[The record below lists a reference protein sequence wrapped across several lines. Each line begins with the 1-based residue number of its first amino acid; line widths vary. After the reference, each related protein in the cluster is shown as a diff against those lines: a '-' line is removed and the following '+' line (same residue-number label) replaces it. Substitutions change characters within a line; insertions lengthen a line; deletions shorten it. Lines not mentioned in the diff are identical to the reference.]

1 MRSWRTWSIV
11 LIILFLTFNVI
22 YWRSSYFNNFSC
34 TDTNQ
39 CQEQDLQKPSQESND
54 FHTVPPLPPPPPP
67 YLPHVEPI
75 LPVIPEAKLEE
86 YVSTNPQPLHKPVTH
101 YPDAH
106 GESSQDLDTIA
117 PTADKTTFRLT
128 PNGLAYASQ
137 DELWQFGVLNTKPD
151 VLVVSNGNY
160 IDVKNHYHREHR
172 IYTLMKWIL
181 RVHRRDPYRSVPL
194 VMVDAGS
201 NHGLFSLVAGS
212 SGAHVIAFEPQTH
225 LQSVI
230 NMAGRLNQL
239 SHRLRI
245 LPFAVLDQFKKL
257 GMTKFEINDGG
268 IGSLDYNSPNAAIV
282 THTIR
287 LDSLPIYDRLF
298 SNDRSADKSLVEL
311 EELGNDYANMIQT
324 RLDKQVQ
331 SMNETFLFRQPI
343 HFLKIDV
350 EGFEVPA
357 LKSAAGL
364 FEQGLVENTIL
375 EFGPPSRW
383 DVTVEGYQRMD
394 LRQVRERTTRDAK
407 ALLHKVVTD
416 WKLDIHL
423 LPAEGWE
430 KTVRWMIDHGVDISD
445 GDPTKNKV
453 VRKLMAWEFDDL
465 PRDEDEFEKELDA
478 KKNLVTEFIDLPE
491 HLIDKY
497 LDDSQSIGEMYLWFT
512 KRDSQSSV
520 MSKVL

>member
-1 MRSWRTWSIV
+1 
-11 LIILFLTFNVI
+11 
-22 YWRSSYFNNFSC
+22 
-34 TDTNQ
+34 
-39 CQEQDLQKPSQESND
+39 
-54 FHTVPPLPPPPPP
+54 
-67 YLPHVEPI
+67 
-75 LPVIPEAKLEE
+75 
-86 YVSTNPQPLHKPVTH
+86 
-101 YPDAH
+101 
-106 GESSQDLDTIA
+106 
-117 PTADKTTFRLT
+117 
-128 PNGLAYASQ
+128 
-137 DELWQFGVLNTKPD
+137 
-151 VLVVSNGNY
+151 
-160 IDVKNHYHREHR
+160 
-172 IYTLMKWIL
+172 
-181 RVHRRDPYRSVPL
+181 
-194 VMVDAGS
+194 
-201 NHGLFSLVAGS
+201 
-212 SGAHVIAFEPQTH
+212 
-225 LQSVI
+225 
-230 NMAGRLNQL
+230 MAGRLNQL

-287 LDSLPIYDRLF
+287 LDSLPMYDRLF

-311 EELGNDYANMIQT
+311 EELGNDYVNMIQT

-350 EGFEVPA
+350 EGFEIPA

-383 DVTVEGYQRMD
+383 DVTVEGYQKMD
-394 LRQVRERTTRDAK
+394 LQQVRERTIRDAK

-416 WKLDIHL
+416 WKLNIHL

-430 KTVRWMIDHGVDISD
+430 KTVRWMIDHGVDLSD
-445 GDPTKNKV
+445 GDRTKNKV

-478 KKNLVTEFIDLPE
+478 KKNLVTEFIDLPK
-491 HLIDKY
+491 HLIDEY

>member
-1 MRSWRTWSIV
+1 
-11 LIILFLTFNVI
+11 
-22 YWRSSYFNNFSC
+22 
-34 TDTNQ
+34 
-39 CQEQDLQKPSQESND
+39 
-54 FHTVPPLPPPPPP
+54 
-67 YLPHVEPI
+67 
-75 LPVIPEAKLEE
+75 
-86 YVSTNPQPLHKPVTH
+86 
-101 YPDAH
+101 
-106 GESSQDLDTIA
+106 
-117 PTADKTTFRLT
+117 
-128 PNGLAYASQ
+128 
-137 DELWQFGVLNTKPD
+137 
-151 VLVVSNGNY
+151 
-160 IDVKNHYHREHR
+160 
-172 IYTLMKWIL
+172 
-181 RVHRRDPYRSVPL
+181 
-194 VMVDAGS
+194 
-201 NHGLFSLVAGS
+201 
-212 SGAHVIAFEPQTH
+212 
-225 LQSVI
+225 
-230 NMAGRLNQL
+230 MAGRLNQL

-287 LDSLPIYDRLF
+287 LDSLPMYDRLF

-350 EGFEVPA
+350 EGFEIPA

-394 LRQVRERTTRDAK
+394 LQQVRERTTRDAK

-430 KTVRWMIDHGVDISD
+430 KTVRWMIDHGVDLSD
-445 GDPTKNKV
+445 GDRTKNKV

-465 PRDEDEFEKELDA
+465 PRDEDEFEKELDERR
-478 KKNLVTEFIDLPE
+478 T
-491 HLIDKY
+491 
-497 LDDSQSIGEMYLWFT
+497 W
-512 KRDSQSSV
+512 
-520 MSKVL
+520 